1 MKFVVVPFKNFKLA
15 KSRMR
20 KDISDQKTEE
30 IVEKMLIHVLSEVSK
45 SKLSNGNFIVTKDKK
60 AMELAKKVGIK
71 MGVPFFEVK
80 KEALYIQQWSKD
92 DAFINEINEFKKL
105 DKENF
110 PGKGKILFTGSSSIR
125 FWDSLNEDMKPLEV
139 LNRGFGGAQI
149 SHVIYHFED
158 IVKPY
163 NPKAIVFFCGTN
175 DLTAL
180 KTPEETLKD
189 FKKFLNLVRNE
200 FGNIK
205 VYVIGIKPTV
215 DRLYL
220 DKEERIFNS
229 SIKLLANDDAY
240 LEYINIWDPMLNQ
253 DGTRMPE
260 LFIEDGLHM
269 NKKGYEVW
277 TKKVR
282 ESLGKD
288 FNL

>member
-1 MKFVVVPFKNFKLA
+1 MNKKFLAISSFFILISCSGDFVELENRVKMQAEKN
-15 KSRMR
+15 
-20 KDISDQKTEE
+20 
-30 IVEKMLIHVLSEVSK
+30 
-45 SKLSNGNFIVTKDKK
+45 
-60 AMELAKKVGIK
+60 GIE
-71 MGVPFFEVK
+71 MSFFQVK

-92 DAFINEINEFKKL
+92 DTFIDEINEFKRL

-125 FWDSLNEDMKPLEV
+125 FWDSLEEDMEPLEV

-149 SHVIYHFED
+149 SHVIHHFEV

-180 KTPEETLKD
+180 KTPEETVHD
-189 FKKFLNLVRNE
+189 FKKFLSLVRNE

-205 VYVIGIKPTV
+205 VYVIGIKPSV

-229 SIKLLANDDAY
+229 SIKLLASQDAY
-240 LEYINIWDPMLNQ
+240 LEYIDVWDSMLSE
-253 DGTRMPE
+253 DGSRMPE

-277 TKKVR
+277 TKQVR
-282 ESLGKD
+282 KSL
-288 FNL
+288 

>member
-1 MKFVVVPFKNFKLA
+1 MKKFYFLLIILFLTGCSSEIKEIETRIENRLA
-15 KSRMR
+15 A
-20 KDISDQKTEE
+20 TNTN
-30 IVEKMLIHVLSEVSK
+30 VS
-45 SKLSNGNFIVTKDKK
+45 
-60 AMELAKKVGIK
+60 
-71 MGVPFFEVK
+71 FFQLK
-80 KEALYIQQWSKD
+80 RDAYYIYQWNRD
-92 DAFINEINEFKKL
+92 ETFRDEINEFKRL

-110 PGKGKILFTGSSSIR
+110 PKKGKILFTGSSSIR
-125 FWDSLNEDMKPLEV
+125 FWDSLEEDMKPLEV

-149 SHVIYHFED
+149 SHVIYHFEE
-158 IVKPY
+158 IIKPY
-163 NPKAIVFFCGTN
+163 NPGAIVFFCGTN

-180 KTPEETLKD
+180 KTPKETMND

-220 DKEERIFNS
+220 DKEERIFNNLIS
-229 SIKLLANDDAY
+229 SLASDDAY
-240 LEYINIWDPMLNQ
+240 LEYINIWDHMLNQ

-277 TKKVR
+277 TKQVR
-282 ESLGKD
+282 ETLGKD
-288 FNL
+288 FDL

>member
-1 MKFVVVPFKNFKLA
+1 MNKKFLIISTFFILISCSDGFVELENSIKIHAEKNGIE
-15 KSRMR
+15 KS
-20 KDISDQKTEE
+20 
-30 IVEKMLIHVLSEVSK
+30 
-45 SKLSNGNFIVTKDKK
+45 
-60 AMELAKKVGIK
+60 
-71 MGVPFFEVK
+71 FFQVK
-80 KEALYIQQWSKD
+80 KEALYIQQWSRD
-92 DAFINEINEFKKL
+92 DTFIDEINEFKRL
-105 DKENF
+105 DNENF

-125 FWDSLNEDMKPLEV
+125 FWDSLEEDMEPLEV

-149 SHVIYHFED
+149 SHVIHHFKD

-163 NPKAIVFFCGTN
+163 NPRAIVFFCGTN

-180 KTPEETLKD
+180 KTPEETVHD
-189 FKKFLNLVRNE
+189 FKKFLSLVRNE

-229 SIKLLANDDAY
+229 LVSSLASDDAY
-240 LEYINIWDPMLNQ
+240 LEYINIWDSMLNQ
-253 DGTRMPE
+253 DGSRMPE

-269 NKKGYEVW
+269 NEKGYEVW

-282 ESLGKD
+282 ESLVKEFD
-288 FNL
+288 L

>member
-1 MKFVVVPFKNFKLA
+1 MRRFYFLLIVLFLSACSSEIKEIETRIENRLA
-15 KSRMR
+15 KTNTSISFFQLKRDAYYIYQWN
-20 KDISDQKTEE
+20 KDETFRD
-30 IVEKMLIHVLSEVSK
+30 
-45 SKLSNGNFIVTKDKK
+45 
-60 AMELAKKVGIK
+60 
-71 MGVPFFEVK
+71 
-80 KEALYIQQWSKD
+80 
-92 DAFINEINEFKKL
+92 EINEFKRL
-105 DKENF
+105 DNENF
-110 PGKGKILFTGSSSIR
+110 PEKGKILFTGSSSIR
-125 FWDSLNEDMKPLEV
+125 FWDSLEEDMEPLEV

-149 SHVIYHFED
+149 SHVIHHFKD

-163 NPKAIVFFCGTN
+163 NPRAIVFFCGTN

-180 KTPEETLKD
+180 KTPEETMHD

-220 DKEERIFNS
+220 DKEERIFNNLVS
-229 SIKLLANDDAY
+229 SLASEDAY
-240 LEYINIWDPMLNQ
+240 LEYINIWEPMLNQ

-269 NKKGYEVW
+269 NEKGYEVW

-282 ESLGKD
+282 ESLGKEFD
-288 FNL
+288 L